1 MYLNADRAAAAAAKG
16 EKVLLVRNETTPE
29 DLRGMIAAEGILDR
43 EGRGQFARGA
53 GGAADGQGLRVRRRG
68 AAD

>member
-29 DLRGMIAAEGILDR
+29 DLRGMIASEGILT
-43 EGRGQFARGA
+43 AK
-53 GGAADGQGLRVRRRG
+53 AASVLTWR
-68 AAD
+68 